1 MSMHSSTTASP
12 PAGPEQD
19 AHPPSLVDPRLAER
33 GWALPA
39 PMGPAYSYQPVVC
52 HGDVAFVSG
61 HVPRTADGVLHPGKV
76 GADVDL
82 GAARAAAEL
91 ATLNALA
98 SLKAAIGTLEAV
110 RRIQKAVVFVA
121 SHPDFIEQP
130 RVADAASDLLRHAF
144 GAAGQHAR
152 SAIGVAVLPRN
163 SAVEVE
169 LVVIIDPARA
179 TPVAGVMA

>member
-1 MSMHSSTTASP
+1 MKP
-12 PAGPEQD
+12 PTQPMPGETPE
-19 AHPPSLVDPRLAER
+19 PSNRVEARLAER
-33 GWALPA
+33 GWQLPA
-39 PMGPAYSYQPVVC
+39 PMAPAYSYQPVVC
-52 HGDVAFVSG
+52 HEGVAFVSG
-61 HVPRTADGVLHPGKV
+61 HVPRTRDGVLHPGKV
-76 GADVDL
+76 GARVSLDC
-82 GAARAAAEL
+82 ARSAAEL

-98 SLKAAIGTLEAV
+98 SLKAAIGTLDAV

-152 SAIGVAVLPRN
+152 SAIGVAVLPRD

-169 LVVIIDPARA
+169 LVVIIDPAAA
-179 TPVAGVMA
+179 TLAPGVPT